1 MDKIG
6 YNYENFGRRRL
17 RYNFNQKIYNFFMN
31 QVLFF
36 NYIDANFYILHLL
49 SQKICLSLN
58 NKLFYL
64 KNKVYY
70 DLIYI
75 INFI

>member
-1 MDKIG
+1 
-6 YNYENFGRRRL
+6 
-17 RYNFNQKIYNFFMN
+17 MN